1 MRSLALYITYAIH
14 KPKHSESY
22 PTRGKSVKITTN
34 VSSRRQTLSSAS
46 PRSTKQQDQFA
57 PQLSQLHVSLKMLE
71 LYADILCHKN
81 EVANIKKF
89 ARTVTNKV
97 TTVPAIVLA
106 SAYALQW
113 LLHLLADDEATV
125 VVLAAKILARLLVI
139 NGPSYVQKFVDK
151 TGGIVIMQHRFK
163 RWWSIPTIWPIC
175 FAVFFGVD
183 PGDIDFSRRFDMFS
197 LLETFAPNNSAPV
210 VNPAMLPVI
219 TAMLEQGLKSVTREQ
234 LDPDSPLTEKSNGK
248 TSTFAKNPATPTNA
262 RQRSMSLSIEP
273 STSSKRFRT
282 WTCFVKLLV
291 SGS

>member
-14 KPKHSESY
+14 KPRQSDSY
-22 PTRGKSVKITTN
+22 PTRGKSVKVNTN

-46 PRSTKQQDQFA
+46 PRSTKQPDEA
-57 PQLSQLHVSLKMLE
+57 IPQLSQLQVALKMLE
-71 LYADILCHKN
+71 LYANILCNKS

-97 TTVPAIVLA
+97 IFLPPPFGST
-106 SAYALQW
+106 SAYACQW

-139 NGPSYVQKFVDK
+139 NGPNYVQKFVDK

-163 RWWSIPTIWPIC
+163 RWWNIPTIWPIC
-175 FAVFFGVD
+175 FAVFFGLD
-183 PGDIDFSRRFDMFS
+183 PGDIDFSRRFDMFG
-197 LLETFAPNNSAPV
+197 LLDTFAPNNSAPV

-234 LDPDSPLTEKSNGK
+234 LDPDSPLTERSNGR
-248 TSTFAKNPATPTNA
+248 TSDRANIPATPTNA
-262 RQRSMSLSIEP
+262 RQRSMSMSIEP
-273 STSSKRFRT
+273 SKSSKRFRT
-282 WTCFVKLLV
+282 LACFVK
-291 SGS
+291 